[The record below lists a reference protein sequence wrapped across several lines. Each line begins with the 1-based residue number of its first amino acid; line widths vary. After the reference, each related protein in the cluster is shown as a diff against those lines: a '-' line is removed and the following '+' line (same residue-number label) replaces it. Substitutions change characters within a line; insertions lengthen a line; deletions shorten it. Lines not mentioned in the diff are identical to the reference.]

1 MQMQR
6 TWRAVAYLAVAVLAS
21 TAARAQAQQPEG
33 AGGSTP
39 SSTRATV
46 VELPPAAEDQGIVR
60 LSTAATAEDVIQPV
74 LEIERGKTVLLKPA
88 YDVKRIAVGDPE
100 IVDFVVNGSNEI
112 QLIAKSVGNTNVLI
126 WDSGNRLQASI
137 DIHVGAVRAQLVREL
152 RRVLGRNDV
161 SVDMAGESVVL
172 RGTVPDLQTSEA
184 ADAVATAFFVE
195 DEGGGGG
202 AAPGAQSAAPVKEK
216 RVINLLTVGGNQQVM
231 LEVVVAELSRT
242 VRRAIG
248 TNFDLF
254 RLDDGD
260 RTQVTSLIRG
270 LVTPT
275 GMQNPAFTLSNNV
288 DLAVQLLRGDDLYT
302 FFIESL
308 EANSLGKVLAEPRL
322 VARSGQLASFLAGG
336 EIPIP
341 VPADL
346 GDITIQFKR
355 FGVQLEF
362 IPTVLAADRIHLQVT
377 PEVSQPDFDNG
388 ISIQGIRVPAFRS
401 RRAST
406 GVELADG
413 QSFMI
418 GGLLQD
424 QVITDYE
431 RYPLLGDVPII
442 GNLLRSERFQRN
454 ETELVIIITPR
465 LVQPLGPGRAPLPT
479 DRYVEPG
486 PFAFFLLGRIAGREP
501 VQPPEPPRRDG
512 PADAAPAPGP
522 VVGEARAGV
531 PVEGLIGDFGHQ
543 LRLWAPQGEQ

>member
-6 TWRAVAYLAVAVLAS
+6 TWGAFAYLAAAVLA
-21 TAARAQAQQPEG
+21 TAGARAYAQQPETG
-33 AGGSTP
+33 GGSTP

-161 SVDMAGESVVL
+161 SVDMAGEAVVL

-184 ADAVATAFFVE
+184 AEAVATAFFAS
-195 DEGGGGG
+195 DDSGGGG
-202 AAPGAQSAAPVKEK
+202 AGAAAGAGAPTKEK
-216 RVINLLTVGGNQQVM
+216 RVINLLSVGGNQQVM
-231 LEVVVAELSRT
+231 LQVVVAELSRQ
-242 VRRAIG
+242 VSRAIG
-248 TNFDLF
+248 TNFDV
-254 RLDDGD
+254 RNISGNGD
-260 RTQVTSLIRG
+260 VFDATSLIRN
-270 LVTPT
+270 LVSPT
-275 GMQNPAFTLSNNV
+275 GGTSPEFTLSNNI
-288 DLAVQLLRGDDLYT
+288 DLVLSFFDSDDGDLFQL
-302 FFIESL
+302 FIESL
-308 EANSLGKVLAEPRL
+308 EANRLGKVLAEPRL

-341 VPADL
+341 VPSD
-346 GDITIQFKR
+346 DDEVTIIFKR

-362 IPTVLAADRIHLQVT
+362 IPTVLSADRIHLQVT
-377 PEVSQPDFDNG
+377 PEVSQPDNDAG
-388 ISIQGIRVPAFRS
+388 ISIQGTTVPAFRS
-401 RRAST
+401 RRAAT
-406 GVELADG
+406 AVELADG

-424 QVITDYE
+424 VVSADYE
-431 RYPLLGDVPII
+431 RFPLLGDIPVL
-442 GNLLRSERFQRN
+442 GNLFRSERFLRN
-454 ETELVIIITPR
+454 ETELVIIVTPR
-465 LVQPLGPGRAPLPT
+465 LVQPLGPGPIALPT
-479 DRYVEPG
+479 DRYREPG
-486 PFAFFLLGRIAGREP
+486 PWGFFLLGRINARP
-501 VQPPEPPRRDG
+501 
-512 PADAAPAPGP
+512 PAPPPAVPGP
-522 VVGEARAGV
+522 RSSAEPGTPAASTG
-531 PVEGLIGDFGHQ
+531 PSDEGLIGDFGHQ
-543 LRLWAPQGEQ
+543 LRLRQP

>member
-1 MQMQR
+1 
-6 TWRAVAYLAVAVLAS
+6 
-21 TAARAQAQQPEG
+21 
-33 AGGSTP
+33 
-39 SSTRATV
+39 
-46 VELPPAAEDQGIVR
+46 
-60 LSTAATAEDVIQPV
+60 
-74 LEIERGKTVLLKPA
+74 
-88 YDVKRIAVGDPE
+88 
-100 IVDFVVNGSNEI
+100 
-112 QLIAKSVGNTNVLI
+112 
-126 WDSGNRLQASI
+126 
-137 DIHVGAVRAQLVREL
+137 
-152 RRVLGRNDV
+152 
-161 SVDMAGESVVL
+161 
-172 RGTVPDLQTSEA
+172 
-184 ADAVATAFFVE
+184 
-195 DEGGGGG
+195 
-202 AAPGAQSAAPVKEK
+202 
-216 RVINLLTVGGNQQVM
+216 
-231 LEVVVAELSRT
+231 
-242 VRRAIG
+242 
-248 TNFDLF
+248 
-254 RLDDGD
+254 
-260 RTQVTSLIRG
+260 
-270 LVTPT
+270 
-275 GMQNPAFTLSNNV
+275 
-288 DLAVQLLRGDDLYT
+288 
-302 FFIESL
+302 
-308 EANSLGKVLAEPRL
+308 
-322 VARSGQLASFLAGG
+322 
-336 EIPIP
+336 